1 MPSRE
6 ERPEVAQEQFLQQ
19 VHKLALQGV
28 QSCLDKLLVASVCGL
43 KGDRRLKQFVWEDFP
58 RLSLKWHEAEK
69 RGTAPRLY
77 FREGGRDVLFHSA
90 YTTSARLFVSSFCP
104 ERWSG
109 LYLHMKTGSDAR
121 RFLEQDKKW

>member
-58 RLSLKWHEAEK
+58 KLSLKWHEAEK
-69 RGTAPRLY
+69 RGTVPRLY
-77 FREGGRDVLFHSA
+77 FRERWRDILFYSA

-104 ERWSG
+104 KKWSG
-109 LYLHMKTGSDAR
+109 LHFYMKTGSYAR
-121 RFLEQDKKW
+121 RFLEQDNKC